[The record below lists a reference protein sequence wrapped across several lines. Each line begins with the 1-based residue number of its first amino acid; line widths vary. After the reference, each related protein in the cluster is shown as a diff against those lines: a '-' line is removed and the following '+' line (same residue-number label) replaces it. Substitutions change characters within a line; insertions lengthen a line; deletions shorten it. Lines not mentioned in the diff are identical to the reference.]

1 MKRVLAIAG
10 LTATLVTGALAQ
22 APAAYVDLGGGD
34 VIWNKTDPYVD
45 IPLSFHLV
53 VGDGTIPAWDS
64 FAIRL
69 TYNSSLGDV
78 AAYAE
83 PTPNNF
89 TLYFFSTG
97 PGTFSALRIRTANTP
112 PINGLAAGQIYSV
125 TSGTVD
131 FAVAVASATGTANP
145 FRSDYAGTEADAK
158 GVISTRNG
166 PNTAD
171 NRQPFLLRLYAPAI
185 GIGGTFTMTLRD
197 QSLVFDN
204 RRYPL
209 GLLNNTW
216 TIVPEPASMIA
227 LGSGLVGLLAL
238 RRRRSN

>member
-22 APAAYVDLGGGD
+22 AAYIDLGGGN
-34 VIWNKTDPYVD
+34 VNWNGIDEYVE
-45 IPLSFHLV
+45 IPLSFHIV
-53 VGDGTIPAWDS
+53 AGDGSISGWDS

-69 TYNSSLGDV
+69 TYNSSRGDV

-83 PTPNNF
+83 GSTGFTP
-89 TLYFFSTG
+89 YYFSTG
-97 PGTFSALRIRTANTP
+97 AGTFSALRIRTANTP

-125 TSGTVD
+125 SGGTVD
-131 FAVAVASATGTANP
+131 FGVSVAAGSGTGNP
-145 FRSDYAGTEADAK
+145 FRSGYAGTEADAK

-166 PNTAD
+166 PNNAN
-171 NRQPFLLRLYAPAI
+171 NRRPFLLRLYAPTI

-197 QSLVFDN
+197 QSVTSDGN
-204 RRYPL
+204 RYQL

>member
-22 APAAYVDLGGGD
+22 AGFVDLGGGD
-34 VIWNKTDPYVD
+34 VNWNGSDPYVD

-53 VGDGTIPAWDS
+53 VGDGSIDVWDA

-69 TYNSSLGDV
+69 TYDSSLGDV
-78 AAYAE
+78 AAFAE
-83 PTPNNF
+83 PTTNNF
-89 TLYFFSTG
+89 TQYFFSTG
-97 PGTFSALRIRTANTP
+97 AGTFTALRIRTANTP

-125 TSGTVD
+125 TGGTVD
-131 FAVAVASATGTANP
+131 FAVAVAAGSGTGNP
-145 FRSDYAGTEADAK
+145 FRSGYAGTEADAK

-166 PNTAD
+166 ANTAA

-197 QSLVFDN
+197 ESLVSDN
-204 RRYPL
+204 RRYRL

>member
-22 APAAYVDLGGGD
+22 AAYIDLGGGE
-34 VIWNKTDPYVD
+34 VYWNGTDQYVD
-45 IPLSFHLV
+45 IPLIFHIV
-53 VGDGTIPAWDS
+53 EGDGSIPAWDS

-69 TYNSSLGDV
+69 TYNSSQGDV
-78 AAYAE
+78 AAFAE
-83 PTPNNF
+83 PATGNF
-89 TLYFFSTG
+89 TPYFFSTG
-97 PGTFSALRIRTANTP
+97 AGTFAALRIRTANTP
-112 PINGLAAGQIYSV
+112 PITGLAAGQIYSV
-125 TSGTVD
+125 SGGTVD
-131 FAVAVASATGTANP
+131 FAVTVSAGAGTGNP
-145 FRSDYAGTEADAK
+145 FRSGYAGAEAGAK
-158 GVISTRNG
+158 GVITTRNG
-166 PNTAD
+166 PNTAA

-197 QSLVFDN
+197 QSLTFDGD
-204 RRYPL
+204 RYQL

-216 TIVPEPASMIA
+216 TVVPEPASMIA

>member
-34 VIWNKTDPYVD
+34 VIWNKIDPYVD
-45 IPLSFHLV
+45 IPLIFHIV
-53 VGDGTIPAWDS
+53 DGDGSIPAWDS

-97 PGTFSALRIRTANTP
+97 AGTASALRIRLTNTP

-125 TSGTVD
+125 TGGTVD
-131 FAVAVASATGTANP
+131 FAVAVAAATGTGNP

-158 GVISTRNG
+158 GVITTRNG
-166 PNTAD
+166 ANTAA

-197 QSLVFDN
+197 ESLVFDN
-204 RRYPL
+204 RRYRL